1 LAWIAVASKLQVD
14 SKELAPDRRGGY
26 FFGMQAFQ
34 ARLPP
39 LMTEPDGVVRVSG
52 TRVSLETVVAAF
64 DEGATA
70 EEIVQRYPSLELAA
84 VYAVIAYVLDNRF
97 EVAAYVTARRRDARA
112 LQEEIEAQFPPHGL
126 RERLLA
132 RRTSGQ

>member
-1 LAWIAVASKLQVD
+1 
-14 SKELAPDRRGGY
+14 
-26 FFGMQAFQ
+26 MQAFQ

-39 LMTEPDGVVRVSG
+39 LLTEPGGVVRISG

-70 EEIVQRYPSLELAA
+70 EEIVQRYPSLDLAA
-84 VYAVIAYVLDNRF
+84 VYAGIAYVLDNRS
-97 EVAAYVTARRRDARA
+97 EVDAYVTARRRDARA
-112 LQEEIEAQFPPHGL
+112 LQAEIETQFPPHGL